1 MTDPIHEPR
10 AIWLHIEDNGTISTL
25 EQDGS
30 VIASG
35 LSWRDMN
42 DHIGQLAELAMRRPM
57 EALP

>member
-1 MTDPIHEPR
+1 MTHPGQPR
-10 AIWLHIEDNGTISTL
+10 AIWLHIEDDGSISTL

-30 VIASG
+30 VIANN

-42 DHIGQLAELAMRRPM
+42 RHVGLLCERAMGIPM

>member
-1 MTDPIHEPR
+1 MTHPDQPR

-30 VIASG
+30 VIANN

-42 DHIGQLAELAMRRPM
+42 DHVGFLCERAMGVPM